1 MTETLTE
8 FDLDRPWQ
16 VSQGVALRPER
27 FGALAYS
34 FDTRRLSFLKS
45 RRLFEVVRSLA
56 QYPSGRAACEAAGV
70 RGAELGQVTTAL
82 TTLARTGMIVERS
95 NA

>member
-1 MTETLTE
+1 MTE

-16 VSQGVALRPER
+16 VSSGVSLRPER

-45 RRLFEVVRSLA
+45 RRLFEVVRTLEEH
-56 QYPSGRAACEAAGV
+56 PTGREACEAAGV
-70 RGAELGQVTTAL
+70 QGVELSQITSAL
-82 TTLARTGMIVERS
+82 TTLANTGMITERS
-95 NA
+95 MA

>member
-1 MTETLTE
+1 MTE
-8 FDLDRPWQ
+8 FDLNRPWQ
-16 VSQGVALRPER
+16 VGHGVALRPER

-45 RRLFEVVRSLA
+45 RRLFEVVRTLG
-56 QYPSGRAACEAAGV
+56 QHPSGRSACDAAGV
-70 RGAELGQVTTAL
+70 QGEVELTQVTTAL
-82 TTLARTGMIVERS
+82 RTLAQTGMIVERS

>member
-1 MTETLTE
+1 MAE

-16 VSQGVALRPER
+16 VSAGVSLRPER

-45 RRLFEVVRSLA
+45 RRLFEVVRTLEEH
-56 QYPSGRAACEAAGV
+56 PSGREACAAAGV
-70 RGAELGQVTTAL
+70 EGVELTQVTTAL
-82 TTLARTGMIVERS
+82 GTLADTGMIIERS
-95 NA
+95 MA

>member
-1 MTETLTE
+1 VTE

-16 VSQGVALRPER
+16 VGQGVALRPER

-45 RRLFEVVRSLA
+45 RRLFEVVRTLA
-56 QYPSGRAACEAAGV
+56 EHPTGRAACEAAGV
-70 RGAELGQVTTAL
+70 QGAELTQVGAAL
-82 TTLARTGMIVERS
+82 RTLADTGMIIERTVP
-95 NA
+95 A

>member
-1 MTETLTE
+1 MTA

-16 VSQGVALRPER
+16 VGRGVALRPER

-45 RRLFEVVRSLA
+45 RRR
-56 QYPSGRAACEAAGV
+56 R
-70 RGAELGQVTTAL
+70 
-82 TTLARTGMIVERS
+82 
-95 NA
+95 

>member
-1 MTETLTE
+1 MTSG

-16 VSQGVALRPER
+16 VSRGVALRPER

-45 RRLFEVVRSLA
+45 RRLFEVVRTLA
-56 QYPSGRAACEAAGV
+56 EHPSGRSACEAAGV
-70 RGAELGQVTTAL
+70 RGAELSQVTAAL
-82 TTLARTGMIVERS
+82 TTLAGSGMIIERS
-95 NA
+95 PA

>member
-1 MTETLTE
+1 MTE

-16 VSQGVALRPER
+16 VSHGVALRPER

-45 RRLFEVVRSLA
+45 RRLFEVVRTLEEH
-56 QYPSGRAACEAAGV
+56 PSCRSACQAAGV
-70 RGAELGQVTTAL
+70 QGVELSQVTAAL
-82 TTLARTGMIVERS
+82 TTLAGNGMITERS
-95 NA
+95 MA

>member
-1 MTETLTE
+1 MSE

-16 VSQGVALRPER
+16 VSEGVALRPER

-45 RRLFEVVRSLA
+45 RRLFEVVRSL
-56 QYPSGRAACEAAGV
+56 QEHPSGRSACEAAGGQGV
-70 RGAELGQVTTAL
+70 ELSQVTNAL
-82 TTLARTGMIVERS
+82 TRLAGTGMITERS
-95 NA
+95 TA

>member
-1 MTETLTE
+1 MTE

-16 VSQGVALRPER
+16 VGRGVALRPER

-45 RRLFEVVRSLA
+45 RRLFEVVRTLA
-56 QYPSGRAACEAAGV
+56 DHPSGRAACEAAGV
-70 RGAELGQVTTAL
+70 QGSELTQVSNAL
-82 TTLARTGMIVERS
+82 STLAGTGMIIERS
-95 NA
+95 AA

>member
-1 MTETLTE
+1 MTE

-16 VSQGVALRPER
+16 VSRGVALRPER

-45 RRLFEVVRSLA
+45 RRLFEVVRTLDA
-56 QYPSGRAACEAAGV
+56 HPSGRSACAAAGV
-70 RGAELGQVTTAL
+70 QGTELTQVTAAL
-82 TTLARTGMIVERS
+82 GTLAQTRMIVERS
-95 NA
+95 SA

>member
-1 MTETLTE
+1 MPE

-16 VSQGVALRPER
+16 LGRGVALRPER

-45 RRLFEVVRSLA
+45 PTLFRVVRSLA
-56 QYPSGRAACEAAGV
+56 EHPSGRAACRAQGVGDGELPRVVAA
-70 RGAELGQVTTAL
+70 LS
-82 TTLARTGMIVERS
+82 TLADTAMIVERVS
-95 NA
+95 G

>member
-1 MTETLTE
+1 MTA

-16 VSQGVALRPER
+16 VSSGVSLRPER

-45 RRLFEVVRSLA
+45 RNLFEVVRTLA
-56 QYPSGRAACEAAGV
+56 QHPSGRLACEAAGV
-70 RGAELGQVTTAL
+70 QGVELRQVTAAL
-82 TTLARTGMIVERS
+82 GTLADTGMITERS
-95 NA
+95 TT

>member
-1 MTETLTE
+1 MTE
-8 FDLDRPWQ
+8 FDLDRPWR
-16 VSQGVALRPER
+16 VGRGVALRPER

-45 RRLFEVVRSLA
+45 RRLFDVVRTLA
-56 QYPSGRAACEAAGV
+56 EHPSGRAACEAAGC
-70 RGAELGQVTTAL
+70 GEAELGQIRTAL
-82 TTLARTGMIVERS
+82 GTLAQTGMIEPRS

>member
-1 MTETLTE
+1 MTE

-16 VSQGVALRPER
+16 VGRGVALRPER

-45 RRLFEVVRSLA
+45 RRLFEVVRTLA
-56 QYPSGRAACEAAGV
+56 DHPSGRAACEAAGV
-70 RGAELGQVTTAL
+70 QGPELTKVSAAL
-82 TTLARTGMIVERS
+82 STLADTGMIIERS
-95 NA
+95 AA